1 MVPDYQ
7 TLMRPVLRVCDGR
20 EVKVSAAIEELA
32 EELGLTEAERAEM
45 LPSGRQTVFANRV
58 HWAKTYLKQAGLVKT
73 TRRGYFQITERGQ
86 EVLGDPSIEVNSAF
100 LEQYSEFQDFKGRKN
115 TDGDTAA
122 ALQIEAAPAVDASTA
137 TPDEQLRAAYK
148 RINDALAAELL
159 SKMREV
165 SPGFFEEL
173 IVQLFVAMGYGG
185 SSEEAGQALG
195 RSGDDGVDGV
205 IDQDV
210 LGVDQ
215 VYIQAK
221 RYAEGN
227 NVGSGAIRDFY
238 GALSLKK
245 AQKGVFVTTSD
256 FSRNAKDTASALGS
270 RIVLING
277 LELARLALRYNI
289 GCRTESAL
297 ELKRLDEEYFEE
309 AD

>member
-1 MVPDYQ
+1 VVPDYQ

-86 EVLGDPSIEVNSAF
+86 EVLADPSIEVNSAF
-100 LEQYSEFQDFKGRKN
+100 LEQFSEFQDFKGRKN

-122 ALQIEAAPAVDASTA
+122 ALQVEAAPDVEASTA

-256 FSRNAKDTASALGS
+256 FSRSAKDTASALGS

-309 AD
+309 SD